1 MTTDEEHSVPVVANN
16 AAENNDEEGGGGGGD
31 PHKKPT
37 TNNNDFPGNN
47 NKTTTPNK
55 KSYHGPTLTEIG
67 TTAVNDGLRRP
78 KIRCLAHLKV
88 LPFRWKLSVLV
99 TFIAFVLS
107 IIVLNSC
114 HFITIERLYTTT
126 NEEEETSTTKTYF
139 GRGIMQGQLHPNDE
153 CKPWTEYP
161 NLDVGARME
170 AARVG
175 AAGCVICGSLLVL
188 LLIKDAL
195 FCSVC
200 TSCFPTR
207 IWRFFKIFS
216 SLLGAA
222 FQGLV
227 QLLVASY
234 FCKRDA
240 GEGEDD
246 YGGMYVQSCS
256 TDTSSFGL
264 SLAVICLFLIDFVL
278 VVSLRS

>member
-1 MTTDEEHSVPVVANN
+1 MTTNKEHSVPVVANN
-16 AAENNDEEGGGGGGD
+16 AAKNNDEEEGGGGGGD
-31 PHKKPT
+31 PNTNPT
-37 TNNNDFPGNN
+37 TNNNNNDYPGNNN
-47 NKTTTPNK
+47 NKTTTP
-55 KSYHGPTLTEIG
+55 TFTEIG
-67 TTAVNDGLRRP
+67 TNAVNDGLRRP
-78 KIRCLAHLKV
+78 KMQCLVHLKV
-88 LPFRWKLSVLV
+88 LPIRWKLSVLV
-99 TFIAFVLS
+99 TLIAFVLS

-114 HFITIERLYTTT
+114 HFISIERLYTTT
-126 NEEEETSTTKTYF
+126 NEEKETTTTITTTYF

-161 NLDVGARME
+161 NLEVGARME

-175 AAGCVICGSLLVL
+175 AVGCVICGSLFVL
-188 LLIKDAL
+188 LLVKDAL
-195 FCSVC
+195 FCSVF

-207 IWRFFKIFS
+207 MWRLFKILA

-227 QLLVASY
+227 QLLVASH

-240 GEGEDD
+240 GEGDDD
-246 YGGMYVQSCS
+246 YGGIYVQSCS

-264 SLAVICLFLIDFVL
+264 SLAVTCLFLIDFVL